1 MADLKESGSGSNL
14 AEDEDADEQKGL
26 APSRSSASLSR
37 VPTSSLLGG
46 ATSPMSPRSSSHI
59 TGQYRAV
66 RVVAVPDAIE
76 LYQHEAYAEARHRVV
91 QSDFVSAKQTVVE
104 WRMKERMRTISAALV
119 MCLNIGVDP
128 PDVVKPQPCARL
140 ECWLDPLA
148 MPPQKALDTIGNALQ
163 QQYERWLPPQKARYK
178 LSLDPTLEEIRKL
191 GSAMRKGSKE
201 ERVLFHYNG
210 HGVPRPTPNG
220 EIWVFNKTFTQY
232 IPLSI
237 FDLQQWLGTPSI
249 YVFDCSAAGQ
259 VLESFIQYEAQFRDP
274 VTKTLENCRESLLLL
289 PCGPNELL
297 PMNPEFPADLFT
309 SCLTAPIKTALRWFV
324 FLNFSFQLIFCF
336 SVNTQ

>member
-1 MADLKESGSGSNL
+1 
-14 AEDEDADEQKGL
+14 
-26 APSRSSASLSR
+26 
-37 VPTSSLLGG
+37 
-46 ATSPMSPRSSSHI
+46 
-59 TGQYRAV
+59 
-66 RVVAVPDAIE
+66 VVAVPDAIE